1 MKKIILGLLT
11 SIAILTTAIALENK
25 VYAIVNGDKITS
37 QDITLVL
44 KDTKINFETLNS
56 EEQKNILGSVVD
68 QKLLS
73 QNALKTDLTKEP
85 IFQKALKSLT
95 QNLAFQVWLQKES
108 QKIDIPRKKLKN
120 FYAKNKK
127 LFKQPAQFHARH
139 ILVKTKKE
147 AENIIIKLNNSKNL
161 KNDFIKIA
169 KEKSTGPSGKNG
181 GDLGFFTK
189 DRMVPKFSEAT
200 RKLKIGSITKNPVK
214 TQFGYHIIFLED
226 KKNPSIIS
234 FEKVQNQILQ
244 KLGQDLLMKN
254 VKQIALKLKKQ
265 AKIEYK

>member
-1 MKKIILGLLT
+1 MKKIILGLFT
-11 SIAILTTAIALENK
+11 SVAISTTAMALENK
-25 VYAIVNGDKITS
+25 VYAIVNGDKVTS
-37 QDITLVL
+37 QDIALAL
-44 KDTKINFETLNS
+44 KDTKVNFETLD
-56 EEQKNILGSVVD
+56 KNEKKNVLGNVIE

-73 QNALKTDLTKEP
+73 QNALKTNLVKEP
-85 IFQKALKSLT
+85 IFKDTLKGLT

-108 QKIDIPRKKLKN
+108 QKIHISQKTLKD
-120 FYAKNKK
+120 FYTKNEK

-147 AENIIIKLNNSKNL
+147 AEDIIATLSNSKNL
-161 KNDFIKIA
+161 KNDFIKLA

-181 GDLGFFTK
+181 GDLGFFAK
-189 DRMVPKFSEAT
+189 GRMVPAFSEAT
-200 RKLKIGSITKNPVK
+200 GKLKIGSITKKPVK

-226 KKNPSIIS
+226 KKNPSTVS

-244 KLGQDLLMKN
+244 KLGQELLMKN
-254 VKQIALKLKKQ
+254 VKQLALKLKKQ